1 MIGGLVTLGSAIVSG
16 ISGYFKDKSEIKKVQ
31 VEADKLLIMA
41 EAESKAKR
49 LEREAEMDYDLDRI
63 AMQNMD
69 KSWKDELILL
79 IWLTPVVMSF
89 IPEWQPFVIAGFA
102 SLALVPDWY
111 MYILVGMVVVIYGM
125 RGMLKMALSSFGGR
139 IKIKKNKDKDNQKES
154 I

>member
-1 MIGGLVTLGSAIVSG
+1 MVGGLVTLGSAIISG
-16 ISGYFKDKSEIKKVQ
+16 ISGYFKDKHEIKKVQ

-79 IWLTPVVMSF
+79 IWLTPVIMCF
-89 IPEWQPFVIAGFA
+89 IPEYHIYVTNGFA

-111 MYILVGMVVVIYGM
+111 MYILVGMVTVIYGM
-125 RGMLKMALSSFGGR
+125 RGLLRMMIEKFGFR
-139 IKIKKNKDKDNQKES
+139 K
-154 I
+154 